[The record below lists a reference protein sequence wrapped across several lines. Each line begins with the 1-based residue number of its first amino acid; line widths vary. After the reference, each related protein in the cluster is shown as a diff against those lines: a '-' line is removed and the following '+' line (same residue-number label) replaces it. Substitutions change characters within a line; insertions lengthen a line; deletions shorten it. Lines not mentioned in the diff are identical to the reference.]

1 MPAHGPPRAYADRHP
16 LMPYRWVDHTAE
28 LELRLDCET
37 ETAVFEDALLAL
49 AELLRDGRPRDQQTV
64 EVAIRGTDRATLL
77 ADWLD
82 ELVFRAETESL
93 VPDAARRI
101 DLSAEGLRAQV
112 LAHHGEPRHLV
123 KGVTY
128 HRLSFEP
135 SDGGYRATVVLDV

>member
-1 MPAHGPPRAYADRHP
+1 
-16 LMPYRWVDHTAE
+16 MPYRWVDHTAE
-28 LELRLDCET
+28 LELRLDCAS
-37 ETAVFEDALLAL
+37 ETAVFEDALRAL
-49 AELLRDGRPRDQQTV
+49 AELLRDGRARDRQTV
-64 EVAIRGTDRATLL
+64 EVALRGTDRATLL

-82 ELVFRAETESL
+82 ELVFRAETEGL
-93 VPDAARRI
+93 VPDAAQRV
-101 DLSAEGLRAQV
+101 DLDEDGLRAEV